1 MKKLIVLFLLL
12 IGNLCYA
19 ACNYV
24 EVDVNNPQS
33 RTAYYK
39 YAICDYVNNCKKQ
52 EYFNYMAKYNFEKEV
67 WSVFPYDV
75 KYEPNWDYMYHL
87 ISMFISQEQIVLRDP
102 DIWEEKWGWLN
113 QHKEEYLNL
122 RMKYYRAVHLMH
134 IQEQQEVLTAIMSN
148 YKFIALNKKYQDS
161 KFVDLYLAELLCFY
175 RDTSLQPLKTMSKD
189 VINMTIQH
197 FYTKGVITPQYVE
210 SYLKKYS
217 KINE

>member
-87 ISMFISQEQIVLRDP
+87 ISMFISQEQIVLRDAS
-102 DIWEEKWGWLN
+102 IAELEKNINAL
-113 QHKEEYLNL
+113 QLQVIETEKTCNL
-122 RMKYYRAVHLMH
+122 RIKAREDSFY
-134 IQEQQEVLTAIMSN
+134 I
-148 YKFIALNKKYQDS
+148 LNKNRLSQHDC
-161 KFVDLYLAELLCFY
+161 FAGVDTAKLSTPAGSIQNKVDYDIVTKDKSNFAINSINNYWNGLLTH
-175 RDTSLQPLKTMSKD
+175 TS
-189 VINMTIQH
+189 N
-197 FYTKGVITPQYVE
+197 
-210 SYLKKYS
+210 
-217 KINE
+217 NEK